1 MVSPNFG
8 HSPAPQRHLQEVE
21 RLARKFRLDDP
32 VASRFTELIH
42 RRKKDGEID
51 RMHKEGRG
59 VAGNVLPKRPK
70 RAGNKLVS

>member
-1 MVSPNFG
+1 MGGFLGPRS
-8 HSPAPQRHLQEVE
+8 LQEVE

-51 RMHKEGRG
+51 RMHKENWKFSLAWWGWMEM
-59 VAGNVLPKRPK
+59 VV
-70 RAGNKLVS
+70 VV

>member
-8 HSPAPQRHLQEVE
+8 HSPAPVIARQEVE

-59 VAGNVLPKRPK
+59 VTG
-70 RAGNKLVS
+70 